1 MATALTIR
9 SNSETE
15 FLVFEDKSRRRPFN
29 TQSYFRCKLP
39 REVLLSLKV
48 SRSKRLALF
57 RSTALPS
64 AFLEAVIPRRWYVQ
78 LLGIA
83 KTVISD
89 PSYLLPLLYTF

>member
-15 FLVFEDKSRRRPFN
+15 FLVFEDNSRRRPFN

-39 REVLLSLKV
+39 RERLLNRKV

-64 AFLEAVIPRRWYVQ
+64 AFLEAVIPSRWYLQ
-78 LLGIA
+78 LFGKA

-89 PSYLLPLLYTF
+89 PSYRFPLL